1 MEEVK
6 VVRWLKNVGDIVVA
20 GEPLLEVET
29 EKSVVEVEAAATG
42 QLTQILMQV
51 DSQAA
56 VGAQVAWIESA
67 EAQGAAITAAMPPAT
82 EPQTAAATPSPTPLS
97 PATSTTG
104 PRREQ
109 IRGSA

>member
-56 VGAQVAWIESA
+56 VGAQVAWIEAASG
-67 EAQGAAITAAMPPAT
+67 QGAARTGAMPRATQPGTPA
-82 EPQTAAATPSPTPLS
+82 PKPPASP
-97 PATSTTG
+97 PAPET
-104 PRREQ
+104 RE
-109 IRGSA
+109 SAP